1 MKTTKKKK
9 ASKAAESAVL
19 VLRTSDK
26 KGRGRGGFQWPTSGH
41 VEAPDWVDDGE
52 CGHGLHGLLWGC
64 GNGRYLSDDHDAIWQ
79 VVRVLAAD
87 VRDLGEKIKFPR
99 GEVVFSGDRSGALAY
114 LDAHGAADKPVVYA
128 ARTAGNCGTATA
140 GYYGHA
146 TVGDYG
152 IATAGNGGT
161 ATAGD
166 WGHATA
172 GACGHATAGDYGR
185 ATAGAYGHATAG
197 DYGRATA
204 GAYGRATAGDWGH
217 ATAGAC
223 GHATAGDW
231 GAISIRWWDAHAA
244 RGRVATAYVG
254 EGGIEANVAY
264 KLDSNGKFVKASEV
278 K

>member
-1 MKTTKKKK
+1 MSNQNAKT
-9 ASKAAESAVL
+9 VL

-26 KGRGRGGFQWPTSGH
+26 DGRGGFQWPQSGH
-41 VEAPDWVDDGE
+41 VEASDWADDGK

-64 GNGRYLSDDHDAIWQ
+64 GNAGYLSTNSRAIWQ
-79 VVRVLAAD
+79 VVRVLATD
-87 VRDLGEKIKFPR
+87 VREIGGKVKFPR
-99 GEVVFSGDRSGALAY
+99 GEVVYSGARHGAIAY
-114 LDAHGAADKPVVYA
+114 LDANGAADKPVA
-128 ARTAGNCGTATA
+128 FATRTAGNCGTATA

-231 GAISIRWWDAHAA
+231 GTISIRWWDAHAA